1 MEGWTIDIDD
11 DDDDD
16 FRRIPKVFQLLHD
29 IISIFEL
36 LDFWCF
42 GNRKRNKSV
51 RNDRDILKTP
61 KRNVILR
68 WYMGDTYEQNPA
80 STSEWN
86 LGSFSTYWNLPL
98 PVKWQT
104 ICHGKISPTF
114 PPVYTIVKSLG
125 GFFKLQL
132 CESKNSNVPVLP
144 TVLGTGGTTQ
154 HEGYEACKDRVYCE
168 RTIFS

>member
-1 MEGWTIDIDD
+1 MEGWTIDIDDDD

-80 STSEWN
+80 STSE
-86 LGSFSTYWNLPL
+86 
-98 PVKWQT
+98 
-104 ICHGKISPTF
+104 
-114 PPVYTIVKSLG
+114 
-125 GFFKLQL
+125 
-132 CESKNSNVPVLP
+132 
-144 TVLGTGGTTQ
+144 
-154 HEGYEACKDRVYCE
+154 
-168 RTIFS
+168 